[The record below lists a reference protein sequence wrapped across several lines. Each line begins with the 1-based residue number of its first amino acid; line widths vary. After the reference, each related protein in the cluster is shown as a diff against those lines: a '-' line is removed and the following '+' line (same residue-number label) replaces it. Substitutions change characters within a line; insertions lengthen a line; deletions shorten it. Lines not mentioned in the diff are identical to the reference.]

1 MMRSAIGFLVD
12 MDGVI
17 YRGSELIPGAKDFIE
32 RLLEEHIPFLFLT
45 NNSQRTRR
53 DVAIKLNRMGV
64 EVSDRH
70 VFTCAWRRPGSSP
83 AEAARHGLRHR
94 RRWVTASAS

>member
-1 MMRSAIGFLVD
+1 MLDLVGEIFASRFLNHPNGWYLMMRSAIGFLVD

-53 DVAIKLNRMGV
+53 DVER
-64 EVSDRH
+64 
-70 VFTCAWRRPGSSP
+70 
-83 AEAARHGLRHR
+83 LREQHKQLQKELR
-94 RRWVTASAS
+94 QATANG